1 LTFTGNKFKGIPNK
15 TVAIEKGSIGDLL
28 EIDLYD
34 LGLLLTEE
42 GEVKIKTDKALSVS
56 LIARH

>member
-1 LTFTGNKFKGIPNK
+1 
-15 TVAIEKGSIGDLL
+15 LL

-34 LGLLLTEE
+34 FGLLLTEE
-42 GEVKIKTDKALSVS
+42 GEVKVKTDKALSVA